1 MTVFKLLTAFAGG
14 ALFAFGVLA
23 LAPAHAD
30 DPVLACPPPPACPPP
45 GFTLAPLPVKSAA
58 PLVGGAAAQ
67 RALEALDRAEAAL
80 DKK

>member
-45 GFTLAPLPVKSAA
+45 GFTLVPLPVKPIA
-58 PLVGGAAAQ
+58 PLTSDVAAQ
-67 RALEALDRAEAAL
+67 RALEAIDRAAEAL